1 MIRPFL
7 RVTLVAVL
15 FLLVSSA
22 QAGAGMI
29 SMTVNKQARV
39 ARQSSWF
46 RNGGD

>member
-29 SMTVNKQARV
+29 SMTVNKQATPP
-39 ARQSSWF
+39 SCWSM
-46 RNGGD
+46 NGGD